1 MKAHAPIR
9 LIAAVLLLP
18 LLAACAENAPAED
31 EAATDAAAGAA
42 PEAAA
47 APAEQVPT
55 VTQRFPQFENDSV
68 AVWKTVIAPN
78 QPLSMHRHDHGR
90 VIVALKGGTLEIV
103 PESGQPYTVT
113 WETGK
118 AYWLSPDAP
127 GTMHGDVNR
136 GTDAIEVMVIEM
148 RP

>member
-1 MKAHAPIR
+1 MQKARAY
-9 LIAAVLLLP
+9 LVLLAVAGVIPALW
-18 LLAACAENAPAED
+18 ACNEREAEELD
-31 EAATDAAAGAA
+31 AA
-42 PEAAA
+42 PEQSAEAQPDPAA
-47 APAEQVPT
+47 QVPT

-68 AVWKTVIAPN
+68 AVWRTVIAPN

-90 VIVALKGGTLEIV
+90 VIVAMKGGTLKIV
-103 PESGQPYTVT
+103 PENGEPHTVT

-118 AYWLSPDAP
+118 AYWLSPDPP
-127 GTMHGDVNR
+127 GEMHGDVNE

>member
-1 MKAHAPIR
+1 MREARATFR
-9 LIAAVLLLP
+9 SFAAALLLP
-18 LLAACAENAPAED
+18 ALAACADSGPAP
-31 EAATDAAAGAA
+31 DAASDTAGPA
-42 PEAAA
+42 PAA
-47 APAEQVPT
+47 APAAQVPT

-90 VIVALKGGTLEIV
+90 VIVALKGGTLKIV
-103 PESGQPYTVT
+103 PETGEPYTVT
-113 WETGK
+113 WETGN

-127 GTMHGDVNR
+127 GTMHGDVNE

>member
-9 LIAAVLLLP
+9 LFAAALLLS
-18 LLAACAENAPAED
+18 LLTACADSAPAED
-31 EAATDAAAGAA
+31 EAAGEAAAAAA
-42 PEAAA
+42 PEPAP

-103 PESGQPYTVT
+103 PEQGEPHTVT

-118 AYWLSPDAP
+118 AYWLSPDLP
-127 GTMHGDVNR
+127 GTMHGDVNE
-136 GTDAIEVMVIEM
+136 G
-148 RP
+148 

>member
-1 MKAHAPIR
+1 MMKPQACIRFLAVVALTPIF
-9 LIAAVLLLP
+9 
-18 LLAACAENAPAED
+18 AACANEQPAAE
-31 EAATDAAAGAA
+31 EAA
-42 PEAAA
+42 PEAGAEATPAA
-47 APAEQVPT
+47 QVPT

-90 VIVALKGGTLEIV
+90 VIVALKGGTLKIV
-103 PESGQPYTVT
+103 PEQGEPHTVT

-127 GTMHGDVNR
+127 GTMHGDVNE
-136 GTDAIEVMVIEM
+136 GTEAIEVMVIEM

>member
-1 MKAHAPIR
+1 MNFLTWMRP
-9 LIAAVLLLP
+9 LTVLALLSLP
-18 LLAACAENAPAED
+18 AACADSEPVPED
-31 EAATDAAAGAA
+31 SA
-42 PEAAA
+42 PESAAQA
-47 APAEQVPT
+47 VPEPATQVPT

-90 VIVALKGGTLEIV
+90 VIVALKGGTLKIV
-103 PESGQPYTVT
+103 PENGEPHIVT

-118 AYWLSPDAP
+118 AYWLSPDPP
-127 GTMHGDVNR
+127 GQMHGDVNE
-136 GTDAIEVMVIEM
+136 GTEAIEVMVIEM